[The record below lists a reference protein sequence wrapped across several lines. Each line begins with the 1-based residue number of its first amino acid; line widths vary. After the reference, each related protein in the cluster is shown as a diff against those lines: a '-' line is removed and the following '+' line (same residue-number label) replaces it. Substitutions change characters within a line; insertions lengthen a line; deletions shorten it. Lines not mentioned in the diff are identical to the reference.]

1 MCLSTP
7 FLPPTPFPNCLCCC
21 YSQTLHT
28 TAREYILAEAFFS
41 FKQASTFEKK
51 SWKLCYNFTFMTIC
65 SLALLSTVFSFWN
78 EDFTHDH
85 IESHTFDT
93 RNRMMCTN
101 VYKIHIV
108 TSWACLFDSRTFM
121 WKREKKQEV
130 TDIQSLIMKY
140 CVIIKAVVK
149 LATEATLFMHFWC
162 LLYSVHAFLV
172 SSVTC
177 ETLTDA
183 IT

>member
-1 MCLSTP
+1 LPWYNCTGWLGVKQFTYFFFKSVFRYSLYCVSVYP
-7 FLPPTPFPNCLCCC
+7 FPTPHSLPKLSLCCC

-85 IESHTFDT
+85 IEFHTFDT
-93 RNRMMCTN
+93 RTVCTN
-101 VYKIHIV
+101 VYEIHIA

-121 WKREKKQEV
+121 WKREKSKKWQ
-130 TDIQSLIMKY
+130 IFS
-140 CVIIKAVVK
+140 
-149 LATEATLFMHFWC
+149 H
-162 LLYSVHAFLV
+162 
-172 SSVTC
+172 
-177 ETLTDA
+177 
-183 IT
+183 